1 MSKTYNRRKNIKEK
15 QSREKIIIK
24 NKIEYLESFKKEYD
38 NERIKKQSLETR
50 AGIIITMLGGLFI
63 FLINDLELFKYL
75 FIFFKNPSCLINYLK
90 FLLILAIIIYFIL
103 IFYQLINIL
112 NIQNYGG
119 FDVKPPIE
127 YNLEYNDTLDDL
139 LLTYKEIIIVHREN
153 NSKNAIFLSKAIE
166 YLVYLFIFLLI
177 FLILKG
183 GD

>member
-24 NKIEYLESFKKEYD
+24 NKLEYLESFKKEYD

-112 NIQNYGG
+112 KTENTTKR
-119 FDVKPPIE
+119 VPVSRM
-127 YNLEYNDTLDDL
+127 
-139 LLTYKEIIIVHREN
+139 IIVGESYN
-153 NSKNAIFLSKAIE
+153 PVASSKKIDK
-166 YLVYLFIFLLI
+166 
-177 FLILKG
+177 K
-183 GD
+183 

>member
-24 NKIEYLESFKKEYD
+24 NKLEYLESFKKEYD

-50 AGIIITMLGGLFI
+50 AGIIITMLGG
-63 FLINDLELFKYL
+63 L

-112 NIQNYGG
+112 NIQNYAG